1 MRARGCAEAPTY
13 PHTDP
18 VFGSDWVRISL
29 AMQKQHAVLEF
40 WQNLFSKL
48 GSTFWV
54 KIPVAWV
61 VMTTEPENMKAIL
74 ASSFA
79 DFPLLGP
86 RKDSIASILGEE
98 AIFAANG
105 QAWHDARAMMR
116 PAFVR
121 NQLADLACFEKHVG
135 NLIARIPKNG
145 STVDLQELL
154 YMMTMDSA
162 TDFMFG
168 HSTNMLTTPSAE
180 ASEFTSTFEYIL
192 TRSAIRTR
200 LGLFAFLDNDKKW
213 RDSLGI
219 INRFCDRYIQRVK
232 HEEKDPERAYV
243 FLYEMMGQGTSP
255 EYVRAQL
262 LSMILAGRDTT
273 ASTLSSLFWI
283 LARRPEVVARLRG
296 EIEELGGRQPTWEEM
311 KDMKYLNM
319 VLKEVMRLYPTVA
332 SMSRGAARDTTL
344 PVGGGPDGKSPVFVP
359 KGSLVRW
366 SVYCTQR
373 RKDIYG
379 EDADEFRPER
389 WEDRRPGWEY
399 LPFSGGPRICI
410 GQQFALTQ
418 MSYLVVRIF
427 QVFKSISPKDDR
439 PLLQVLGSTTKLE
452 NGVLVAYVRPI
463 SVRFACFSAYGK
475 ESPALIMSRK
485 YPGNMQGRNN

>member
-40 WQNLFSKL
+40 WQDLFSKL

-180 ASEFTSTFEYIL
+180 ASE
-192 TRSAIRTR
+192 
-200 LGLFAFLDNDKKW
+200 
-213 RDSLGI
+213 
-219 INRFCDRYIQRVK
+219 YIQRVK
-232 HEEKDPERAYV
+232 HEEKDSERAYV

-359 KGSLVRW
+359 KGSLNAGKTGV
-366 SVYCTQR
+366 QAGN
-373 RKDIYG
+373 IYLSL
-379 EDADEFRPER
+379 EAR
-389 WEDRRPGWEY
+389 EY
-399 LPFSGGPRICI
+399 
-410 GQQFALTQ
+410 ALAN
-418 MSYLVVRIF
+418 S
-427 QVFKSISPKDDR
+427 
-439 PLLQVLGSTTKLE
+439 
-452 NGVLVAYVRPI
+452 
-463 SVRFACFSAYGK
+463 
-475 ESPALIMSRK
+475 SR
-485 YPGNMQGRNN
+485 